1 MLIFFI
7 AMIQYNVTRMI
18 NSSLK
23 EKDDPIGRAITMFFF
38 YLSEII
44 MLVFLSYQLKNLLEK
59 LEDEERRGGN
69 NLRTK
74 FQWSS

>member
-23 EKDDPIGRAITMFFF
+23 EKDDPIGRAIIMFFF

-59 LEDEERRGGN
+59 L
-69 NLRTK
+69 
-74 FQWSS
+74 